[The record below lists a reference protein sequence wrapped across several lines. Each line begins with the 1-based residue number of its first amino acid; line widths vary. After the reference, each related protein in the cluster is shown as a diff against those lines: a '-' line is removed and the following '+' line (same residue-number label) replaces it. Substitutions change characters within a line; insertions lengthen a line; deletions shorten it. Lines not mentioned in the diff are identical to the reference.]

1 MRQDNDKTE
10 GLGVRAVKLRTKSG
24 MLPSLIG
31 YKYMRLKR
39 WLPFSCFFLF
49 VAGIIIGN
57 DLGRLRTIVN
67 WVGSFPFGDKI
78 GHLVFIG
85 TLAFLLNYALE
96 GRTIKIGRFKILLGC
111 SIVAVVMTLEEI
123 SQIWIPWR
131 TFDLVDLS
139 ANYLGIGLAGLKWLP
154 KKSV

>member
-1 MRQDNDKTE
+1 
-10 GLGVRAVKLRTKSG
+10 
-24 MLPSLIG
+24 
-31 YKYMRLKR
+31 MRLKR
-39 WLPFSCFFLF
+39 WLPFLVFFLF

-57 DLGRLRTIVN
+57 NLGRLRTLVN
-67 WVGSFPFGDKI
+67 WWGSFPFGDKI
-78 GHLVFIG
+78 GHLILIG

-96 GRTIKIGRFKILLGC
+96 GRTIKIGRFKVLLGC

-139 ANYLGIGLAGLKWLP
+139 ANYLGISIAGLKWLP

>member
-1 MRQDNDKTE
+1 
-10 GLGVRAVKLRTKSG
+10 
-24 MLPSLIG
+24 
-31 YKYMRLKR
+31 MRLK
-39 WLPFSCFFLF
+39 WLSFSFFFLF

-57 DLGRLRTIVN
+57 DLGQLRTIVN
-67 WVGSFPFGDKI
+67 YWVGSVPFGDKI

-85 TLAFLLNYALE
+85 ILTFLLNDALD
-96 GRTIKIGRFKILLGC
+96 GRMVKMGGLKVLLGC